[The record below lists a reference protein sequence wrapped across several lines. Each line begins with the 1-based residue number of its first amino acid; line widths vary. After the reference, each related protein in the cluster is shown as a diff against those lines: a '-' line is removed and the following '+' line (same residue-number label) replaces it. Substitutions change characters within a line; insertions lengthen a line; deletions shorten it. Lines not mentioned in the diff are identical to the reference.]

1 MTQAF
6 NLSQLANRLNTSGQ
20 LNPTTGLQYANASF
34 TSLGVGTS
42 ATGTTGDIAA
52 TGQVVAGFSDDRLKE
67 RIGNIE
73 NALEKLRTLNGF
85 YFLPNEKAQELGY
98 QNKQQVGVSA
108 QEVQLVFPEIVSNAP
123 IDNNYLTVQY
133 EKLSVLI
140 IEAIKQLDVQVQ
152 QLSEDIKKC
161 R

>member
-20 LNPTTGLQYANASF
+20 LNPTTGLQFANASF
-34 TSLGVGTS
+34 TSLGIGTN
-42 ATGTTGDIAA
+42 ATGTTGEIVA
-52 TGQVVAGFSDDRLKE
+52 TGQVVAGFSDDRLKV
-67 RIGNIE
+67 RLGNIE

-85 YFLPNEKAQELGY
+85 YFLPNDKAQELGY
-98 QNKQQVGVSA
+98 ENKQQVGVSA
-108 QEVQLVFPEIVSNAP
+108 QQVQAIMPEMVAPAP

-133 EKLSVLI
+133 DKLSVLI
-140 IEAIKQLDVQVQ
+140 IEAIKQLDTQVQ

-161 R
+161 Q